1 MARRLTTIVIT
12 DVVGYSR
19 LMAADETET
28 LESVKAHQRQVIN
41 PLIESC
47 GGRVVKLMG
56 DGSMLEFASVVDSV
70 RFAVLMQRG
79 IAEDTQQ
86 IAYRIG
92 INIGDVIADGDDLF
106 GDGVNIAARIEPLA
120 DPGGICLSRSAY
132 LQIVGK
138 LDIDC
143 ETMGEHDVKNIPE
156 PVEVWRIAMNDKA
169 ALIERP
175 NALQSEPTTNRYRLL
190 AATIT
195 AALFVTVA
203 GGFFWHFQSDLQQAN
218 SDTELKTAHSPPASS
233 NSVSQPDSQPEAVV
247 PPVVIQENTLA
258 VLPFHNLDGN
268 TEIQYFSDGLS
279 EDLTTDLSKVKGL
292 TVISYASSI
301 DYPNAESGFKTIA
314 RELGVR
320 YLVRGTVRHN
330 ADRVRINVSL
340 IDPLDGFNIWTDRYE
355 RARSNPFDVQEEVT
369 RQIVNAL
376 SLTLKA
382 DKSEL
387 KQIDPGA
394 YYMLLRGL
402 EPLRTLTAS
411 GSAEARV
418 FFERALALD
427 PQYARAYASIAVSYG
442 REMILRY
449 SDETSEASVKKGLE
463 AAITATILDPNIPH
477 AYYAV
482 GLLNLVIKEYDNAL
496 AAVRHAIAL
505 DGNYADGY
513 ALLAEVALYGG
524 DLSEALIAIKRA
536 KLLHPH
542 HPYSYDWIE
551 GNILYQLGRFDDAQP
566 FLEQAVELSPQFY
579 QGLITLAAN
588 YGQQG
593 SIELASVVLSKIKA
607 IEPDRDVITAVS
619 QVPFGLTERRN
630 ALIEGLQK
638 AVSRSLGN

>member
-19 LMAADETET
+19 LMAADETGT

-47 GGRVVKLMG
+47 GGRIVKLMG

-70 RFAVLMQRG
+70 RFAVLMQR
-79 IAEDTQQ
+79 EVTEETQH

-120 DPGGICLSRSAY
+120 DPGGICLSHSAY
-132 LQIVGK
+132 SQIVGK
-138 LDIDC
+138 LDIDF
-143 ETMGEHDVKNIPE
+143 ESMGAHDVKNIPE

-169 ALIERP
+169 ALIEKP
-175 NALQSEPTTNRYRLL
+175 DVFQATPTTNRYRLL
-190 AATIT
+190 TGIT
-195 AALFVTVA
+195 AVAFFVTVA
-203 GGFFWHFQSDLQQAN
+203 GGFFWRSQSDLQQAA
-218 SDTELKTAHSPPASS
+218 SGAEEKTAQSAPVSL
-233 NSVSQPDSQPEAVV
+233 NSVLQPESRQTAIV
-247 PPVVIQENTLA
+247 PPVVKRENTLA
-258 VLPFHNLDGN
+258 VLPFHNLGGD

-292 TVISYASSI
+292 TVISYASSV

-314 RELGVR
+314 QELGVR

-330 ADRVRINVSL
+330 VDRVRINVSL
-340 IDPLDGFNIWTDRYE
+340 VDPIDGFNIWTDRYE
-355 RARSNPFDVQEEVT
+355 RERSNPFDVQEEVT

-376 SLTLKA
+376 SLTLEAGKE
-382 DKSEL
+382 DL
-387 KQIDPGA
+387 RQIDPAA

-402 EPLRTLTAS
+402 EPLRELTAN

-442 REMILRY
+442 RELIHRH

-463 AAITATILDPNIPH
+463 AAITATVLDPNIPH
-477 AYYAV
+477 AYFAV
-482 GLLNLVIKEYDNAL
+482 GLLNLVIREYDHAL
-496 AAVRHAIAL
+496 AAVRHAIRL
-505 DGNYADGY
+505 DGNYSDGY

-524 DLSEALIAIKRA
+524 DLNEALVAIKRA

-551 GNILYQLGRFDDAQP
+551 GNILYQLSRFNEAQP
-566 FLEQAVELSPQFY
+566 FLEEAVDLNPQFY

-593 SIELASVVLSKIKA
+593 SIGLASQVLSEAQA
-607 IEPDRDVITAVS
+607 IEPDREFVDAIS
-619 QVPFGLTERRN
+619 QMPFGLKERSN
-630 ALIEGLQK
+630 SLIEGLQK
-638 AVSRSLGN
+638 AALHP

>member
-12 DVVGYSR
+12 DVVGYSQ
-19 LMAADETET
+19 LMAADETGT
-28 LESVKAHQRQVIN
+28 LAAVKAHQRQIIN

-70 RFAVLMQRG
+70 RFAVLMQNA
-79 IAEDTQQ
+79 IAEDTKK

-106 GDGVNIAARIEPLA
+106 GDGVNIASRIEPLA
-120 DPGGICLSRSAY
+120 DPGGICLSLSAY
-132 LQIVGK
+132 RQIVGK
-138 LDIDC
+138 LDIDF
-143 ETMGEHDVKNIPE
+143 EAMGAHEVKNIPE
-156 PVEVWRIAMNDKA
+156 PVEVWRITMNDRA

-175 NALQSEPTTNRYRLL
+175 DSLRPKSATIRYRLI
-190 AATIT
+190 ASIVASV
-195 AALFVTVA
+195 LFVTVV
-203 GGFFWHFQSDLQQAN
+203 GGYFWHTRSDPQL
-218 SDTELKTAHSPPASS
+218 PAA
-233 NSVSQPDSQPEAVV
+233 SVSTVSQSEAGQEAIV
-247 PPVVIQENTLA
+247 PPIVKRENTLA
-258 VLPFHNLDGN
+258 VLPFHNLGGD

-279 EDLTTDLSKVKGL
+279 QDLTTDLSKVKGL
-292 TVISYASSI
+292 TVISYASSF

-340 IDPLDGFNIWTDRYE
+340 VDPLDGFNIWTDRYE

-376 SLTLKA
+376 SLTLET
-382 DKSEL
+382 DKEEL
-387 KQIDPGA
+387 KQIDPDA

-402 EPLRTLTAS
+402 EPLRELTAS
-411 GSAEARV
+411 GSADARV

-477 AYYAV
+477 AYYAI

-496 AAVRHAIAL
+496 AAVRHAIKL
-505 DGNYADGY
+505 DRNYSDGY

-524 DLSEALIAIKRA
+524 DLNEALIAIKRA

-551 GNILYQLGRFDDAQP
+551 GNILYQLGRFDDAKP
-566 FLEQAVELSPQFY
+566 FLEKAVNLSPQFY

-593 SIELASVVLSKIKA
+593 YIELASSVLSKA
-607 IEPDRDVITAVS
+607 RAMEPDRDVVNAVS
-619 QVPFGLTERRN
+619 QMPFESEERRN
-630 ALIEGLQK
+630 ALIGGLQK
-638 AVSRSLGN
+638 SAPLE